1 MVRRLLTENIGLKL
15 LALFLAIGLVYI
27 RAREKITSQEFSNV
41 RIELVNIPSNMV
53 LAYPDRLYNTTIVL
67 QGPVS
72 VLKFLTSKDLRF
84 ALDLAGKK
92 ELEQNKSLLIALSQ
106 EFLVARVK
114 EQDAKQLKLRENNI
128 HPSKVQITVHIRDV
142 SQKNPPPIY
151 ASESLPEDTIEIPL
165 YQLVKHVPVRVPTVG
180 QPPEGYEIV
189 TIRPYPSTI
198 TITGPEA
205 ALSRISEVSTTRI
218 YLSNQIQSGTTADVP
233 ISEFGTA
240 DLPVSATATRVNIEL
255 KVART
260 KGG

>member
-92 ELEQNKSLLIALSQ
+92 ELEQNKNVLIVLSQ
-106 EFLVARVK
+106 ESLVARIK

-128 HPSKVQITVHIRDV
+128 HPSKVQIT
-142 SQKNPPPIY
+142 
-151 ASESLPEDTIEIPL
+151 
-165 YQLVKHVPVRVPTVG
+165 
-180 QPPEGYEIV
+180 
-189 TIRPYPSTI
+189 
-198 TITGPEA
+198 
-205 ALSRISEVSTTRI
+205 
-218 YLSNQIQSGTTADVP
+218 
-233 ISEFGTA
+233 
-240 DLPVSATATRVNIEL
+240 
-255 KVART
+255 
-260 KGG
+260 